1 MQKLI
6 VIKLTTR
13 GELKVPLTG
22 FLFFLTFLKVLE
34 QILEILIFLSLSSQL
49 SLSLCGKS
57 PTHVGKI
64 YDTSYRKIA
73 ADLLTSSKFQISLFW
88 NS

>member
-22 FLFFLTFLKVLE
+22 FLFFFNFPKGTGADFGNTDIFIPIKSVITFLMW
-34 QILEILIFLSLSSQL
+34 
-49 SLSLCGKS
+49 
-57 PTHVGKI
+57 KI
-64 YDTSYRKIA
+64 S
-73 ADLLTSSKFQISLFW
+73 
-88 NS
+88 NSCWQNL